1 MTTPP
6 RAASASDATD
16 VFRHVLVE
24 LDETP
29 ESLIAASQA
38 KCLAH
43 PDGELEL
50 LAVVERAS
58 AAQAGAAAT
67 FAADSSEA
75 ATAAA
80 LEHARSLL
88 EPTTA
93 RFVAG
98 RARDAVLNEADRIG
112 ATLVAIGM
120 HPHGRRTARLF
131 GTLDA
136 AMLRDAPCS
145 VLISRPGWGPAKPR
159 RIVVGTDGSDVA
171 SFAEDLARAL
181 GERLDVPVEVVI
193 ALGGK
198 SVDDSVY
205 RPENADARLD
215 PREPPDAL
223 AHAASECDLLV
234 IGDRGARGARGLGH
248 VGARIVYAVRSSVLV
263 VRIPATE

>member
-1 MTTPP
+1 MTTPE
-6 RAASASDATD
+6 RTANASDATD
-16 VFRHVLVE
+16 VFRHILVE

-38 KCLAH
+38 KCLAN
-43 PDGELEL
+43 PDGGLEL
-50 LAVVERAS
+50 LAVVERAP
-58 AAQAGAAAT
+58 AAQAGAAAR

-88 EPTTA
+88 DPTTV

-98 RARDAVLNEADRIG
+98 RARDAVLKEADRIG

-145 VLISRPGWGPAKPR
+145 ILISRPGWGPAKPR

-181 GERLDVPVEVVI
+181 GKRLDVPVEVVI
-193 ALGGK
+193 ALGGR
-198 SVDDSVY
+198 VDDSVY

-215 PREPPDAL
+215 PRDPADAL

-248 VGARIVYAVRSSVLV
+248 VGARIVYAARSSVLV
-263 VRIPATE
+263 VRTPGTE